1 MDAPDITGCRKSTT
15 CGRCNPYG
23 SLVTRMTV
31 SSRLC
36 KTYPGV
42 CSDEDLVK
50 RVERVVCK
58 AFEPLTGDDDEVVPR
73 LDLVTR

>member
-1 MDAPDITGCRKSTT
+1 
-15 CGRCNPYG
+15 
-23 SLVTRMTV
+23 MTV

-42 CSDEDLVK
+42 FSDEDLVK